1 MSIKSLTAGIALAL
15 VGLTLLLRVAGVL
28 SFSILSLWPLLPI
41 CWGVVYEHSGWN
53 YDARGGSLLTG
64 GVLIIYGVMFLACE
78 LTSWSLMAYIWP
90 GFLLGPALGLRQQY
104 LRDPSNSGARVAS
117 LVLGSVGGLLLLG
130 TFVSM
135 QLLIPGLMIVAGI
148 ALLVS
153 VLRRVR

>member
-15 VGLTLLLRVAGVL
+15 VGVTLLLRVAGVL

-41 CWGVVYEHSGWN
+41 CWGVIYEHAGWTRE
-53 YDARGGSLLTG
+53 ARGGSLLTG
-64 GVLIIYGVMFLACE
+64 GVLITYGLMFLACE

-90 GFLLGPALGLRQQY
+90 GFLLGPAFGLRQQY
-104 LRDPSNSGARVAS
+104 LRDPSNSGARLTA
-117 LVLGSVGGLLLLG
+117 LVLGIAGGLLLLG

-135 QLLIPGLMIVAGI
+135 QLLIPGLMIIAGV
-148 ALLVS
+148 ALLLS